1 MRIKDIAAY
10 RRHLQ
15 AEFNVNRDWE
25 PDFMGSRTVVE
36 GKPVDGFFKFW
47 QSSTAPGREAVA
59 GKLRGVLEMAQNDQ
73 AIYEITQNA
82 ADCGATDLRLWY
94 NDEQFLA
101 FNDGEAFTP
110 GDVKSILDT
119 FGSEKALRQR
129 PDREGMIGQ
138 YGVGFKLF
146 HRLVGR
152 ESGLE
157 ELLDQGAGPMIF
169 SWNSPAQLEAFL
181 QEAPSPWE
189 LVGTEQDAP
198 WLFKI
203 LLTCF
208 PAAPGEM
215 VRDIHYQERVAFT
228 IEEAEAFRSWARSR
242 LGADRPVQGSL
253 FFLTLGEGKRD
264 VLDRHMDEI
273 RSCMG
278 VSMHFLRKLET
289 ISVNNER
296 IERVKLDSI
305 ELRIPK
311 EELHAIGL
319 KDEQQDVDLVFAYSV
334 DAMDQLVKEPTL
346 YQYFPMTK
354 EAHGMAYVIHSNGLQ
369 KQAQR
374 TELNADSEINARLME
389 RLTTRVTEQAM
400 EWMQSDPEKYRDLFK
415 VILLS
420 AFEPSKLKVL
430 HEKMQQPLIELSRT
444 HVPTM
449 DGQFQPADQVLV
461 SQSKVNIPLEEFGIE
476 RHWFHWRPD
485 QDADLVAK
493 ARDNARLGLKEASI
507 GHLIRKVGAARMS
520 AWLGALSSADYET
533 CLLELKEIK
542 EGMKELPDLAFIRVN
557 DELMSLNQLLSAPRS
572 LGELQDW
579 YNAHPHLNE
588 WFPPK
593 DIELL
598 LVSLVPEQW
607 NASVAALLL
616 CLTTKEAR
624 VALLDRLPR
633 LTIAPDSIG
642 SVSENGFMQWWAA
655 HMEELPNTII
665 RKKLMLRINDEDHPW
680 EEALILEQVEIS
692 LPSGTSIK
700 LPLDR
705 LLPARTKHG
714 TEHLTQLHDDLEHK
728 GFSPDFLEMAFKRR
742 KKQGKEELTG
752 LGDRLTKAHN
762 DGPLANG
769 SQLLFA
775 IALKHL
781 HPEWKGLEQLELRS
795 ATGECFDAATWWCLS
810 APAFVDQ
817 RYILHGSYSVISEHL
832 GDHWDPIK
840 FSSTG
845 LLAARPRLGEA
856 FTSEILATDLD
867 EAQRI
872 SFLNWL
878 LAEHERNTT
887 ALDHIR
893 TDKFKLMLESIFGSH
908 PGIWLNAEEEFT
920 RVEER
925 IPTWVA
931 QWAGRDQ
938 RRLALVE
945 GLRSHENATVAWRKA
960 LLNDEAEQEVALPSS
975 PVDTLHWIVDKG
987 GAETFVSALQ
997 ETRIT
1002 KLLQVSA
1009 VEWKEEPALRLET
1022 DSTES
1027 SDPIYLAWKAEGAGW
1042 TVYEYPGDLPM
1053 SLSWEGQAL
1062 VQRHGIKFYAPPDG
1076 TRRIFL
1082 SSSYMLIVALYQLS
1096 EGVDPV
1102 VPAAVRNS
1110 YQLLFD
1116 KLHKAAVSTTAP
1128 IKERPAEELALKQR
1142 VEHFREQQLAFSG
1155 LPSLTLAELVNSVE
1169 WEYGQK
1175 LLDRQN
1181 GNVYRFKEVE
1191 QLPDGVLV
1199 LRRPNVAEL
1208 PYELVTDQDR
1218 SIPKMKLRLRKRGVA
1233 YQEITDFE
1241 LLASSE
1247 GEVRL
1252 RVPDL
1257 PFGLNASTVAMIELP
1272 VEDMLMQ
1279 KLAKAWR
1286 HIADTQDTSRS
1297 LIDIIKARAPG
1308 GQVGFIFGPP
1318 GTGKTTV
1325 LADRLIATLRE
1336 TEAKVLVL
1344 TPTNTAADVL
1354 YERITEKASEEYKVL
1369 NGVHRF
1375 DTQNK
1380 DIRLDDGFPAVVITT
1395 MHRFTFDRF
1404 ANGTG
1409 LNEVDWDHVVFD
1421 EASMAALAYALL
1433 PIMALPDSRGESS
1446 WGALGAR
1453 FLIAGDP
1460 FQLMPVGATPS
1471 LKDKIDA
1478 SKKGQRIRGYATEN
1492 IFTWAGIN
1500 SFQLEEAPALPGA
1513 RIVRL
1518 DKNYR
1523 SGSSIVQLF
1532 SDAFYESGVS
1542 SARGTDDHAITLGS
1556 EALPPIGLWSFPV
1569 ELPSTSGAADDL
1581 LSPATII
1588 PFENSSVHVHSALLA
1603 ARLAV
1608 VLATEN
1614 AGKRVII
1621 ICPYGRQVRV
1631 CQALL
1636 EPFNKACPEEPADDE
1651 VRSISVSSV
1660 HRYQGGEA
1668 EIVIFLL
1675 NPTAT
1680 KTKDENRLVIG
1691 DIALFNDPNLINVAI
1706 SRARDVLV
1714 LLAPEDKISR
1724 SGYSGYLLMDRVLG
1738 HDSEEAVKV
1747 PREDSVKLES
1757 LLFNGQTLE
1766 ERVSIMPIRA
1776 MDLYRV
1782 QDKRDRGTDLV
1793 VLHNKENLNMVMAE
1807 DIVMEGI
1814 DLSALAGPQP
1824 GSGHLSP

>member
-1 MRIKDIAAY
+1 MRIKNIAAY
-10 RRHLQ
+10 RRQLQ
-15 AEFNVNRDWE
+15 VEFNVHPDWE
-25 PDFMGSRTVVE
+25 ADFMGGRTEVE
-36 GKPVDGFFKFW
+36 GKTVDGFFKFW
-47 QSSTAPGREAVA
+47 QSSTAPGREAIA

-157 ELLDQGAGPMIF
+157 ELLDQCAGPMIF
-169 SWNSPAQLEAFL
+169 SWSSPAQLEAFL
-181 QEAPSPWE
+181 QEAPSSWE
-189 LVGTEQDAP
+189 PVGKEQDAP

-215 VRDIHYQERVAFT
+215 VRDIHYQARVAFT

-242 LGADRPVQGSL
+242 LGAERPAQGSL

-264 VLDRHMDEI
+264 VLDRHMNEI

-278 VSMHFLRKLET
+278 VSMHFLRKLSSIT
-289 ISVNNER
+289 VNDER
-296 IERVKLDSI
+296 IERVPLDSI

-319 KDEQQDVDLVFAYSV
+319 KEEQQDVDLVFAYSV
-334 DAMDQLVKEPTL
+334 EAIDRLVKEPTL

-374 TELNADSEINARLME
+374 TELTEDSTINARLLE
-389 RLTTRVTEQAM
+389 RLAARVMDQAR
-400 EWMQSDPEKYRDLFK
+400 EWMRSEPEKYRALFK
-415 VILLS
+415 VILSS
-420 AFEPSKLKVL
+420 AFERCKLDEL
-430 HEKMQQPLIELSRT
+430 HEQLQQPLIQFIRE

-449 DGQFQPADQVLV
+449 DGGFVPKEQVRIRR
-461 SQSKVNIPLEEFGIE
+461 STMPIPSKALGENMY
-476 RHWFHWRPD
+476 WFHWTKD
-485 QDADLVAK
+485 MDESVLTH
-493 ARDNARLGLKEASI
+493 ARNSARLNLQEESVATLIQGTFESPEFVEWLAGLHGEEYASCLKELAVLKVDIAEHPDLPLLRISYQPFSLRD
-507 GHLIRKVGAARMS
+507 LIVDPERIKKLSLCYSVYPEVS
-520 AWLGALSSADYET
+520 AWLPRRDLELAIARTAPVDWCDMTANLLYHLSEAKAMQALLERIPQIVLEDSLTPAVAAFMVWWYKLKDDAVKALIRPRLALRIGDKLYSWDTSLVLERFKMKLPSGHET
-533 CLLELKEIK
+533 EMAIQQLLPSEAPVAIPKFNELRDRLLELLFDEDFIANVFRRKTERSK
-542 EGMKELPDLAFIRVN
+542 QDLQHIGDQLAAAHSDVP
-557 DELMSLNQLLSAPRS
+557 LLNGCQLVFA
-572 LGELQDW
+572 
-579 YNAHPHLNE
+579 
-588 WFPPK
+588 
-593 DIELL
+593 
-598 LVSLVPEQW
+598 
-607 NASVAALLL
+607 
-616 CLTTKEAR
+616 
-624 VALLDRLPR
+624 VALKKMHP
-633 LTIAPDSIG
+633 
-642 SVSENGFMQWWAA
+642 QWKAFESLCVRAA
-655 HMEELPNTII
+655 DGEGYG
-665 RKKLMLRINDEDHPW
+665 
-680 EEALILEQVEIS
+680 ILEWWVAEG
-692 LPSGTSIK
+692 PS
-700 LPLDR
+700 
-705 LLPARTKHG
+705 
-714 TEHLTQLHDDLEHK
+714 
-728 GFSPDFLEMAFKRR
+728 
-742 KKQGKEELTG
+742 
-752 LGDRLTKAHN
+752 
-762 DGPLANG
+762 
-769 SQLLFA
+769 
-775 IALKHL
+775 
-781 HPEWKGLEQLELRS
+781 
-795 ATGECFDAATWWCLS
+795 
-810 APAFVDQ
+810 FVDQ
-817 RYILHGSYSVISEHL
+817 RYLLAESYGDIHEYL
-832 GDHWDPIK
+832 GDQWEPIK
-840 FSSTG
+840 LTQEAM
-845 LLAARPRLGEA
+845 LATAPRLGVSFIPELVKD
-856 FTSEILATDLD
+856 ELD

-893 TDKFKLMLESIFGSH
+893 SDKYKLMLEGVFGSH
-908 PGIWLNAEEEFT
+908 PGLWLNAEEELT

-931 QWAGRDQ
+931 QWAGKDQ
-938 RRLALVE
+938 QRLALLD
-945 GLRSHENATVAWRKA
+945 GLRGPENAAVAWRKA
-960 LLNDEAEQEVALPSS
+960 LRNDETEPDGALPNTPIDTLRWIVENGGSETFGSARQEKRITDLIRAMGQEPGTEPRLELETQSQPCNDPVYLKWKEQGESWSVLEYDAEQLPL
-975 PVDTLHWIVDKG
+975 D
-987 GAETFVSALQ
+987 
-997 ETRIT
+997 IT
-1002 KLLQVSA
+1002 
-1009 VEWKEEPALRLET
+1009 
-1022 DSTES
+1022 
-1027 SDPIYLAWKAEGAGW
+1027 
-1042 TVYEYPGDLPM
+1042 
-1053 SLSWEGQAL
+1053 WEGLAL
-1062 VQRHGIKFYAPPDG
+1062 ARKHGVKAFAPRDG
-1076 TRRIFL
+1076 SKRIFL
-1082 SSSYMLIVALYQLS
+1082 TPDCSVLMALFMLTS
-1096 EGVDPV
+1096 EANPEVPKDARESFLELFFKEQPRARKDEVPTPRPV
-1102 VPAAVRNS
+1102 N
-1110 YQLLFD
+1110 
-1116 KLHKAAVSTTAP
+1116 
-1128 IKERPAEELALKQR
+1128 ELELKQQ
-1142 VEHFREQQLAFSG
+1142 VEHFHGTQTVYSAQPAI
-1155 LPSLTLAELVNSVE
+1155 TLAEMVNSVE

-1181 GNVYRFKEVE
+1181 GNEYRFKEVE
-1191 QLPDGVLV
+1191 QLPDGTLV

-1208 PYELVTDQDR
+1208 PYELVSDQDR
-1218 SIPKMKLRLRKRGVA
+1218 KISGFKLKLRKRGIA
-1233 YQEITDFE
+1233 YQDITDFE

-1257 PFGLNASTVAMIELP
+1257 PFSLNASTVAMIELP
-1272 VEDMLMQ
+1272 VEDMLMK
-1279 KLAKAWR
+1279 KLAEAWR
-1286 HIADTQDTSRS
+1286 RTADTQEPSRT
-1297 LIDIIKARAPG
+1297 LIELVKERAPG

-1354 YERITEKASEEYKVL
+1354 YDRITEKASEEYKVL
-1369 NGVHRF
+1369 NGAHRF
-1375 DTQNK
+1375 NAQNK

-1395 MHRFTFDRF
+1395 MHRFTFDHF
-1404 ANGTG
+1404 ANGKG

-1453 FLIAGDP
+1453 FLFAGDP

-1492 IFTWAGIN
+1492 VFTWAGIK
-1500 SFQLEEAPALPGA
+1500 SFQLEEAPELPGA
-1513 RIVRL
+1513 RIDRL

-1523 SGSSIVQLF
+1523 SGRSIVQLF

-1542 SARGTDDHAITLGS
+1542 SARGTDEHAITLGS
-1556 EALPPIGLWSFPV
+1556 EPLPPIGLWSFPV
-1569 ELPSTSGAADDL
+1569 EMPSTNGAADDL

-1608 VLATEN
+1608 MLATEN

-1621 ICPYGRQVRV
+1621 ICPYGRQVRI

-1636 EPFNKACPEEPADDE
+1636 EPFNKACPEEPAEDD

-1680 KTKDENRLVIG
+1680 KAKEDGRLVIG

-1738 HDSEEAVKV
+1738 HVSETAVKV

-1782 QDKRDRGTDLV
+1782 KEKRDRGTDLV

-1814 DLSALAGPQP
+1814 DLMALAIPRP
-1824 GSGHLSP
+1824 KT